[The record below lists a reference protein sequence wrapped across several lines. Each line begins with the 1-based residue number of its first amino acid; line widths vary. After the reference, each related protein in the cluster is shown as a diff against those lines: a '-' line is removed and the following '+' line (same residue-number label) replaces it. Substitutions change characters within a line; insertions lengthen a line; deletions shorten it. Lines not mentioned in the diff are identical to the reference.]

1 MQAHFGFRPIDP
13 RLQDLLMTLP
23 DGFTDIPPGKI
34 AAIATI
40 LECRTPPS
48 GEPAPAAGPN
58 WRFERVAKPDL
69 ASYVALL
76 RRVGTAH
83 LWYQR
88 LSLGDAAI
96 AAKIADEATVIHVL
110 FDGERPMGLAEL
122 DLSEPGSAELVYFGV
137 VSDLV
142 GTGAARFMMNRLL
155 RFAFGLDIDRL
166 WLHTNTI
173 DHPKAMGFYRRAGFS
188 PVRQMLELADD
199 PRLLGLFDRD
209 AAPQVPI
216 FEPNSRD

>member
-122 DLSEPGSAELVYFGV
+122 DLSEPGSAELV
-137 VSDLV
+137 
-142 GTGAARFMMNRLL
+142 
-155 RFAFGLDIDRL
+155 
-166 WLHTNTI
+166 
-173 DHPKAMGFYRRAGFS
+173 
-188 PVRQMLELADD
+188 
-199 PRLLGLFDRD
+199 
-209 AAPQVPI
+209 
-216 FEPNSRD
+216 